1 MRYKITPSTPKAAA
15 LAVLLALTSF
25 GCGTIQPRVVAPT
38 QQRERPEEALLP
50 CPSNL
55 PSLDAGVTGGDAK
68 AAVEAVLRA
77 KLQADAAYFECA
89 RRHSA
94 LADFINRAPTR

>member
-15 LAVLLALTSF
+15 LAALLALTSF
-25 GCGTIQPRVVAPT
+25 GCGTTPRVVAPT

-89 RRHSA
+89 RRHAA